1 MKVQRLPLGKLLL
14 MSGALFSMHF
24 GSSSLIWPMTW
35 GKESGSSVFIA
46 FLGIALSA
54 IIFPFLG
61 YLALSRGEGTFY
73 QISERVSPGFAKLF
87 CSITILMLGP
97 LFTIPRISAS
107 LWDSLT
113 QVTGYKPSN
122 FIPSLAFSLIIYLI
136 VYSFMSNKSEI
147 INRISKLLLPILLI
161 SIAFIIFKGLSFP
174 LSQWEPKLYT
184 EPAFIYGFINGYATI
199 ELPSAL
205 VIAAIMINDLKNKGA
220 KGKEVEKNLIFIGFI
235 GLSLLTVV
243 HLCHMLLGSFTGGL
257 FNDLKYA
264 SLYARVVVELWG
276 QVGGVIFN
284 FTLLLAVLTSTIGF
298 TSGTAEYF
306 CEISNGKLPYKRTV
320 IITLIVSAVM
330 SSVGLNNIIVF
341 TAPLL
346 NMIYPA
352 AISLTLY
359 YSLVP
364 NLIENPFAISAMK
377 YSVITAFAW
386 GIFEAFIQ
394 YLEIINVN
402 VVFLRNIYDF
412 FPLSNYSL
420 GWMPLTLLSGVIGY
434 FISRRSFTLK
444 SAELN

>member
-1 MKVQRLPLGKLLL
+1 MNGQRLPLGKLLL

-61 YLALSRGEGTFY
+61 YLALSKGEGTFY
-73 QISERVSPGFAKLF
+73 QISERVSTGFAKFF

-113 QVTGYKPSN
+113 QVTGYKPIN
-122 FIPSLAFSLIIYLI
+122 FIPSLVFSLIIYLI
-136 VYSFMSNKSEI
+136 VYCFMANKLEI

-161 SIAFIIFKGLSFP
+161 SICFIIFKGLSFP
-174 LSQWEPKLYT
+174 LSEWETKTYT
-184 EPAFIYGFINGYATI
+184 SPAFIYGFINGYATI

-205 VIAAIMINDLKNKGA
+205 VIAAIMINDLKNKGVM
-220 KGKEVEKNLIFIGFI
+220 GKEQEKNLIFIGFV
-235 GLSLLTVV
+235 GLSLLAVV
-243 HLCHMLLGSFTGGL
+243 HFCHMLLGSFTGGL
-257 FNDLKYA
+257 FSELKYA

-298 TSGTAEYF
+298 TSATAEYF
-306 CEISNGKLPYKRTV
+306 SEVSRGRLPYKGLV
-320 IITLIVSAVM
+320 IAILVISAVI
-330 SSVGLNNIIVF
+330 SSVGLSNIIVF

-352 AISLTLY
+352 TISLTLY

-364 NLIENPFAISAMK
+364 NLIENPAAISAMR
-377 YSVITAFAW
+377 YSVIVAFAW
-386 GIFEAFIQ
+386 GIFEALIQ
-394 YLEIINVN
+394 YMEILNINMML
-402 VVFLRNIYDF
+402 LRRIYES
-412 FPLSNYSL
+412 FPLSNYNL
-420 GWMPLTLLSGVIGY
+420 GWLPITLAAGFTGY
-434 FISRRSFTLK
+434 LISRRFILK
-444 SAELN
+444 SAEVN